1 MHHPVLRY
9 EVSIDTEDVAP
20 MQYHRSP
27 YSVYDSVV
35 MSSQIIC
42 LEVNTSIRDRLV
54 TGGYII
60 VLALI
65 YYQVKFPSIE
75 ILPDVFVWLITLLTR
90 SLNFHFFPIS
100 RCHECMEQF
109 VTLVVQYFTSN

>member
-20 MQYHRSP
+20 MQYHRPP

-65 YYQVKFPSIE
+65 YHQVKFPSIDFF
-75 ILPDVFVWLITLLTR
+75 PDVFVWLITLLTR